1 MFWRCIFVVL
11 FLYISGNPSVSMVLS
26 AFSHYNFW
34 HIAANMYVL
43 WSFASIS
50 LSLFGREQWLAV
62 YVSSGVCV
70 CEILYFNYVCV
81 AFNKGYWY
89 RNYSRLWNS
98 SSSVAQISCQ
108 QKMIC
113 IHMHISHLNVMLEY
127 HSQFIDVKTMR
138 LDWNQIPV
146 QTAILCFI
154 QLNSTLYFTWL
165 KM

>member
-1 MFWRCIFVVL
+1 MHFCGFVFVHFRESIRLDGAVCIQPLQLLAHCSKHVCPLVICIHLPQSLWPWAVAGCVRQLRC
-11 FLYISGNPSVSMVLS
+11 
-26 AFSHYNFW
+26 
-34 HIAANMYVL
+34 
-43 WSFASIS
+43 
-50 LSLFGREQWLAV
+50 
-62 YVSSGVCV
+62 VCV